1 MKKNNK
7 KLKKIK
13 NNIWSY
19 AITIVLMIT
28 LCLLFNILD
37 DKAEQSN
44 IINNINDKRYNGTNR
59 NWI

>member
-13 NNIWSY
+13 NNIWTYMIS
-19 AITIVLMIT
+19 IVLMIT

-37 DKAEQSN
+37 DKAQQSN
-44 IINNINDKRYNGTNR
+44 IINNINDKRYNGKNR